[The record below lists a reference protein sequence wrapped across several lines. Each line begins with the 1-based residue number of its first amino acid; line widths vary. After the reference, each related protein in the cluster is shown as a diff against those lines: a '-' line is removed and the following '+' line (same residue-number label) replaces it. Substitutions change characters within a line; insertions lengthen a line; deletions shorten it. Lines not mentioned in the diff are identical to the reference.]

1 MLHEHEPAWQRAIP
15 IALLL
20 GIPLYFALT
29 FLAGLPC
36 WGHCGDSSLAS
47 LPFRLVAYLPAQ
59 FMVHATLPP
68 LADAVITF
76 AGLAAMVV
84 TVYPFILLWAMAQNS
99 QDRKVEQAE
108 EAERA
113 SQKARA
119 ANEAR
124 GAKRASR
131 RIRLG

>member
-1 MLHEHEPAWQRAIP
+1 MPKEHEPAWRRAIP
-15 IALLL
+15 ITLLL
-20 GIPLYFALT
+20 GLPLYFALMYV
-29 FLAGLPC
+29 AGLPC
-36 WGHCGDSSLAS
+36 WGHCGDSGLAS
-47 LPFRLVAYLPAQ
+47 VPFRLVAYLPAQ
-59 FMVHATLPP
+59 FIVHATLPP

-84 TVYPFILLWAMAQNS
+84 TVYPFILLWAIAQNS
-99 QDRKVEQAE
+99 QDRKIEQAE

-124 GAKRASR
+124 RANRASR